1 MQSLRQFSIRQRL
14 LSSTIAM
21 AVAMV
26 VMLVAM
32 LDQSA
37 DMTDLAEANRLT
49 ATLEADVLTLR
60 RHEKDFLLRKQAD
73 YMNKHQQ
80 GTQALLE
87 HAQRLEVLLKDHGLD
102 TKLLQ
107 EFRRQVD
114 EYQQSFQ
121 ALTSLG
127 QQLGLTDDEG
137 LVGAM
142 RKAAHAI
149 ENDLAAQNKAELTV
163 LLLQLRRYEKDFR
176 LKPDLK
182 FQSLLDETAASL
194 KPQLEPVA
202 QAHLDDYQSAFHN
215 LVIAEQKVGLAPDQG
230 LMGVMR
236 QEIQATEK
244 LLEQMSKEMSVAI
257 AAEIKLVKI
266 TGVSVFA
273 VTLLLLGSF
282 VVLIGRSIIVPV
294 SQVQHTL
301 NTVTR
306 ERDFRYR
313 LDVSGNDE
321 MTALGHDVNT
331 LLSEVQHLIKTVNT
345 ALSMLDQATA
355 ELSQATN
362 ITSRDMQ
369 QQQLET
375 DLVATAVTEMGTTIH
390 EIASNTEAT
399 AARAENTNDHASRG
413 QKQVANAVQQIR
425 QLSERLEQATVT
437 VNELAKDSQ
446 TIGQVLEVI
455 RTIADQ
461 TNLLA
466 LNAAIEAARAG
477 EQGRGFAVVADEVRM
492 LAMKTQ
498 ESTKQIESIIRG
510 LQTRTQEIVHVMQR
524 CRDDGV
530 QSATDAG
537 SAMQV
542 LDEITS
548 NVTHIKDMTIT
559 IAAAIEEQSLVAQEV
574 NQNVVRIRDLSI
586 ETAETSLKNAEI
598 SEEVSSQ
605 ASELQRSVEAFKA

>member
-1 MQSLRQFSIRQRL
+1 MQSLRNFSIRQRL
-14 LSSTIAM
+14 LSSIAAM
-21 AVAMV
+21 AIAMV
-26 VMLVAM
+26 VMLLAM
-32 LDQSA
+32 LKQSS
-37 DMTDLAEANRLT
+37 DLTDLATASKLA
-49 ATLEADVLTLR
+49 ATLEADILTLR
-60 RHEKDFLLRKQAD
+60 RHEKDFLLRKNLSYVD
-73 YMNKHQQ
+73 KHEKSEAQ
-80 GTQALLE
+80 LLA
-87 HAQRLEVLLKDHGLD
+87 HAEQLHGLLTTHKLD
-102 TKLLQ
+102 TKLLAD
-107 EFRRQVD
+107 FRQQVID
-114 EYQQSFQ
+114 YQKSFL
-121 ALTSLG
+121 ALTQLRG
-127 QQLGLTDDEG
+127 QIGLTDEDG
-137 LVGAM
+137 LIGAM

-149 ENDLAAQNKAELTV
+149 ENDLASQNKLELTNG
-163 LLLQLRRYEKDFR
+163 LLQLRRYEKDFR
-176 LKPDLK
+176 LTPDLK
-182 FQSLLDETAASL
+182 YQQLLASTAAEL
-194 KPQLEPVA
+194 KNLLTPTEQ
-202 QAHLDDYQSAFHN
+202 QHLADYQQAFN
-215 LVIAEQKVGLAPDQG
+215 ALVAAEQQVGFTAEQG
-230 LMGVMR
+230 LMGAMR
-236 QEIQATEK
+236 TEIQATEQII
-244 LLEQMSKEMSVAI
+244 EQLAAATSNAIDREISSVRTI
-257 AAEIKLVKI
+257 GIGI
-266 TGVSVFA
+266 FIS
-273 VTLLLLGSF
+273 TLLLLGGF
-282 VVLIGRSIIVPV
+282 VWLISRSIIVPV
-294 SQVQHTL
+294 TQVQQTL
-301 NTVTR
+301 NKVTR

-313 LDVSGNDE
+313 LDVSGHDE
-321 MTALGHDVNT
+321 MSALGHDVNT
-331 LLSEVQHLIKTVNT
+331 LLGEVQHLIKTVNT
-345 ALSMLDQATA
+345 ALSMLDSATA

-390 EIASNTEAT
+390 EIASNTETT
-399 AARAENTNDHASRG
+399 AARAESTNEHANRG
-413 QKQVANAVQQIR
+413 QQQVAAAVQQIR
-425 QLSERLEQATVT
+425 QLSNRLEQATVT

-498 ESTKQIESIIRG
+498 DSTKQIEGIIRG
-510 LQTRTQEIVHVMQR
+510 LQTRTQEIVQVMQR

-530 QSATDAG
+530 QSANEAG

-586 ETAETSLKNAEI
+586 ETAETSRKNADI